1 MVAVTHTKAAR
12 HARISELIRANLVTS
27 QAELVEHLRAD
38 GMNVTQA
45 TLSRDL
51 EELQAV
57 KVRGAYVIPPENERP
72 LRPFV
77 VGEAPAR
84 LIRLLRELL
93 TGADA
98 SGNLVVLRT
107 PPGAAQFLASAIDRA
122 GLPDVLG
129 TIAGDDTILLVA
141 REGVSGADLAA
152 RFTAWASD
160 AASDWASDTDDM
172 QD

>member
-1 MVAVTHTKAAR
+1 MTLTKAAR
-12 HARISELIRANLVTS
+12 HSRIEELIRANVVTS
-27 QAELVEHLRAD
+27 QAELVEHLRLA
-38 GMNVTQA
+38 GWTVTQA

-51 EELQAV
+51 EELHAV
-57 KVRGAYVIPPENERP
+57 KVRGAYVIPAENERP
-72 LRPFV
+72 LRPA
-77 VGEAPAR
+77 EEPPAR
-84 LIRLLRELL
+84 LTRLLRELL

-141 REGVSGADLAA
+141 REGVPGADLAA
-152 RFTAWASD
+152 RFTAWSAD
-160 AASDWASDTDDM
+160 ADEGPA
-172 QD
+172 

>member
-57 KVRGAYVIPPENERP
+57 KVRGAYVIPPENDRP
-72 LRPFV
+72 LRPAE
-77 VGEAPAR
+77 EAPAR

-122 GLPDVLG
+122 ALEEVVGS
-129 TIAGDDTILLVA
+129 IAGDDTVAVIA
-141 REGVSGADLAA
+141 REPLTGKDLAE
-152 RFTAWASD
+152 RFTAWANRSEHT
-160 AASDWASDTDDM
+160 S
-172 QD
+172 